1 MKARIRRRIA
11 ARKQKL
17 EDQLAAAVVP
27 NFGGPVLQGGSIR
40 YELATRSQG
49 IGYGGIGAIPQLV
62 RKVGLAREIDERLD
76 LLKLHVPYHESDH
89 VLNIAYNLLCGGQV
103 LEDIESCGAMPRRS

>member
-1 MKARIRRRIA
+1 MRR
-11 ARKQKL
+11 
-17 EDQLAAAVVP
+17 
-27 NFGGPVLQGGSIR
+27 
-40 YELATRSQG
+40 
-49 IGYGGIGAIPQLV
+49 
-62 RKVGLAREIDERLD
+62 VGLAREIDERLD